1 MPRRHG
7 DGARAKATLTNVID
21 RIIRPDADDAARWT
35 AHRIAQALD
44 RALAGRGRAS
54 LAVSG
59 GRSPWVMMADLFA
72 LDLPWHAVDILQVDE
87 RVAPDGDDQRNMT
100 RIADL
105 LDGTPAS
112 EARVHPMAVAQGAA
126 AAVRGYAELLAEL
139 GGPIDVV
146 QLGLGEDGH
155 TASLAPGDPVLDVRD
170 APVASTA
177 HPFNGT
183 TRVTLTY
190 PALDAAHEVVWL
202 VTGSAKRGMASRL
215 AAGDPSIPAGRVR
228 APSQVLVLDREAAGP
243 DG

>member
-21 RIIRPDADDAARWT
+21 RIIRPDADDAARWA
-35 AHRIAQALD
+35 AHRIAQALGD
-44 RALAGRGRAS
+44 AVAGRGRAS

-87 RVAPDGDDQRNMT
+87 RVAPDGDAQRNMT
-100 RIADL
+100 RIAHL

-112 EARVHPMAVAQGAA
+112 EARVHPMAVTQGPS
-126 AAVRGYAELLAEL
+126 AAVRGYAEVLAAL

-170 APVASTA
+170 APVAATA

-202 VTGSAKRGMASRL
+202 VTGSAKREMASRL
-215 AAGDPSIPAGRVR
+215 AAADPSIPAGRVR
-228 APSQVLVLDREAAGP
+228 AASQVLVLDQEAAGP
-243 DG
+243 NG

>member
-1 MPRRHG
+1 MARRHG

-21 RIIRPDADDAARWT
+21 RVIRPDADGAAHW
-35 AHRIAQALD
+35 AAQRIGGAVREALT
-44 RALAGRGRAS
+44 GRGRAS
-54 LAVSG
+54 LALSG
-59 GRSPWVMMADLFA
+59 GRSPWVMMAHLFA

-87 RVAPDGDDQRNMT
+87 RVAPDGDAQRNMT
-100 RIADL
+100 RIAAL
-105 LDGTPAS
+105 LDGTPAAA
-112 EARVHPMAVAQGAA
+112 ARMHPMEVTRGPA
-126 AAVRGYAELLAEL
+126 AAVRGYTEVLASL

-155 TASLAPGDPVLDVRD
+155 TASLAPGDPVLDVHD
-170 APVASTA
+170 APVAATA

-215 AAGDPSIPAGRVR
+215 AAADPSIPAGRVR
-228 APSQVLVLDREAAGP
+228 ALSQVLVLDRDAAGP